1 MGSKNAVSKAYLS
14 DRKRFAQICNNQLF
28 GGKPVI
34 SPELLR
40 ELDTEELLVAG
51 QNRKELNTLEKY
63 RDILRIYDD
72 QVMFMILGIENQ
84 SEVHY
89 AMPLRQLLYDVLK
102 YESQRAALERQHRE
116 KRDLRETL
124 ISAEWQRRTG

>member
-40 ELDTEELLVAG
+40 ELDAEELLVEG

-63 RDILRIYDD
+63 SGPG
-72 QVMFMILGIENQ
+72 QKPFMKCLTFRLFWLNI
-84 SEVHY
+84 
-89 AMPLRQLLYDVLK
+89 K
-102 YESQRAALERQHRE
+102 
-116 KRDLRETL
+116 
-124 ISAEWQRRTG
+124 ISSTITG